1 MKNLSLSDRALM
13 RSARAEVAGAP
24 KAGWG
29 RASRTRSS
37 CFSARYGGFCGRC
50 GLAIRVGQDVR
61 FHKNFDGVVHDGCRP
76 PVVTTR
82 TITAVSPQSRAGSAE
97 SRRQPQLCAE
107 CHRGTGQVDV
117 SNVLP
122 PHPWHL
128 LSEVSHVKGAREAM
142 IGEPRPEDLE
152 QADWLERRAALTVD
166 PEELAGLR
174 WVVGVLRS
182 PVTHWPVEDAPRDSE
197 YMRHEV
203 LDELGDLRAYDPRT
217 DSYVLLPVRVA
228 LKVGDPEVHIGPYD
242 LGQKDISVLRRA
254 LASYER
260 FHAQMYPRQVR

>member
-82 TITAVSPQSRAGSAE
+82 TITAVSPQHRAGSAG
-97 SRRQPQLCAE
+97 SRRQAQVCAE
-107 CHRGTGQVDV
+107 CH
-117 SNVLP
+117 LE
-122 PHPWHL
+122 H
-128 LSEVSHVKGAREAM
+128 A
-142 IGEPRPEDLE
+142 GEC
-152 QADWLERRAALTVD
+152 W
-166 PEELAGLR
+166 
-174 WVVGVLRS
+174 
-182 PVTHWPVEDAPRDSE
+182 
-197 YMRHEV
+197 
-203 LDELGDLRAYDPRT
+203 
-217 DSYVLLPVRVA
+217 
-228 LKVGDPEVHIGPYD
+228 
-242 LGQKDISVLRRA
+242 
-254 LASYER
+254 
-260 FHAQMYPRQVR
+260 